1 MKVRMKEL
9 LFVLAF
15 LIPTLGCIHFGN
27 LILALAVAFVVSAA
41 TLGMKDLLFFV
52 AALLAI
58 AAGSV
63 TGALLGNF
71 LKTIS
76 L

>member
-1 MKVRMKEL
+1 MKVRMKE
-9 LFVLAF
+9 
-15 LIPTLGCIHFGN
+15 
-27 LILALAVAFVVSAA
+27 
-41 TLGMKDLLFFV
+41 LLFFV

-63 TGALLGNF
+63 TGALLGTF
-71 LKTIS
+71 LKTIG